1 MTDTPEQTKPGDPA
15 TDDAEHY
22 LELVLSS
29 LSTTLRGLLRIVYA
43 GGRTAVL
50 AELAAG
56 RTLDEAKA
64 ATDAAV
70 RAVYAPQT
78 RPARKIR
85 APQAAMATTAAVTR

>member
-22 LELVLSS
+22 LGLVLSS

-56 RTLDEAKA
+56 RTLTEAKA
-64 ATDAAV
+64 ATDAAA
-70 RAVYAPQT
+70 RTVYTPPPEPT
-78 RPARKIR
+78 RTPR
-85 APQAAMATTAAVTR
+85 AAMATQAPVIR